1 MEFLA
6 ILRIALRALERNKMR
21 SALTM
26 LGIVIGV
33 AAVIAMVGVGQ
44 GANQQV
50 QSQIASMGSNLL
62 FIASGSHQAGAVRMG
77 WGQTRT
83 LVHSDEVAIERQVP
97 TVAAVAAGATTRAQV
112 VAGGNNWG
120 TNITG
125 TEPAY
130 FQIRNW
136 SFTAGGPF
144 TAQDVSLARN
154 VAVLGQT
161 VVQNLFPDTPN
172 PVGQTIMIGGATT
185 GTATPGTSAA
195 ATSATNTATT
205 GNGAAAL
212 SPNLPFTVVG
222 VLQGKG
228 QSGMGQ
234 DQDDVVFIPYTTL
247 QKKISGEDWLNY
259 IVASAISKDATA
271 TAQQQITALL
281 HQRHRILR
289 GQPNDFMVR
298 NLADIAQVANSAG
311 EIMTWLLG
319 SIASVSLLVGGIG
332 IMNIMLVSVTERTHE
347 IGIRMAV
354 GATEEDVQRQFLF
367 EAILLSLAGGVVG
380 ILLGLGLSALVA
392 ALTHWQVASSGA
404 AIVLAV
410 VFSAAIGIF
419 FGFYPASKAAR
430 LDPIEALRYE

>member
-1 MEFLA
+1 MDLQA
-6 ILRIALRALERNKMR
+6 ILRIAMRALARNKMR

-33 AAVIAMVGVGQ
+33 AAVIAMIGVAQ

-50 QSQIASMGSNLL
+50 QDQIASMGSNLL

-83 LVHSDEVAIERQVP
+83 LTHGDEVAIEQQVP
-97 TVAAVAAGATTRAQV
+97 TVAAVAAGASTRAQV

-130 FQIRNW
+130 FSIRNW
-136 SFTAGGPF
+136 DFAGGGPF
-144 TAQDVSLARN
+144 TSEDVQLARN

-161 VVQNLFPDTPN
+161 VVQNLFPDNPD
-172 PVGQTIMIGGATT
+172 PVGRTILIGGATT
-185 GTATPGTSAA
+185 GTATPGSAA
-195 ATSATNTATT
+195 AAASTTN
-205 GNGAAAL
+205 AAAGGGL

-222 VLQGKG
+222 VLQAKG

-247 QKKISGEDWLNY
+247 QKKITGQDWLNY
-259 IVASAISKDATA
+259 IVASAVSKDATA
-271 TAQQQITALL
+271 TAQEQITSLL
-281 HQRHRILR
+281 HQRHRIPP
-289 GQPNDFMVR
+289 GQADDFMVR
-298 NLADIAQVANSAG
+298 SLADVAELANTAG
-311 EIMTWLLG
+311 QIMTWLLG

-332 IMNIMLVSVTERTHE
+332 IMNIMLVSVTERTRE

-354 GATEEDVQRQFLF
+354 GATDEDVQRQFLL
-367 EAILLSLAGGVVG
+367 ESILLSIVGGVVG
-380 ILLGLGLSALVA
+380 IALGLGISYLVA
-392 ALTHWQVASSGA
+392 ALTHWQAANSA
-404 AIVLAV
+404 EAIVLAV
-410 VFSAAIGIF
+410 AFSAAIGIF
-419 FGFYPASKAAR
+419 FGYYPAHKAAR
-430 LDPIEALRYE
+430 MDPIEALRYE

>member
-1 MEFLA
+1 MDLQA
-6 ILRIALRALERNKMR
+6 ILRIAMRALARNKMR

-33 AAVIAMVGVGQ
+33 AAVIAMIGVAQ

-50 QSQIASMGSNLL
+50 QDQIASMGSNLL

-83 LVHSDEVAIERQVP
+83 LTHGDEVAIAQQVP
-97 TVAAVAAGATTRAQV
+97 TVAAVAAGASTRAQV

-130 FQIRNW
+130 FSIRNW
-136 SFTAGGPF
+136 DFAGGGPF
-144 TAQDVSLARN
+144 TSEDVQLARN

-161 VVQNLFPDTPN
+161 VVENLFPDNPD
-172 PVGQTIMIGGATT
+172 PVGRTILIGGATT
-185 GTATPGTSAA
+185 GTATPGSAA
-195 ATSATNTATT
+195 AAASTKN
-205 GNGAAAL
+205 AAAGGGL

-222 VLQGKG
+222 VLQAKG

-247 QKKISGEDWLNY
+247 QKKITGQDWLNY
-259 IVASAISKDATA
+259 IVASAVSKDATA
-271 TAQQQITALL
+271 TAQEQITSLL
-281 HQRHRILR
+281 HQRHRIPP
-289 GQPNDFMVR
+289 GQPDDFMVR
-298 NLADIAQVANSAG
+298 SLADVAELANTAG
-311 EIMTWLLG
+311 QIMTWLLG

-332 IMNIMLVSVTERTHE
+332 IMNIMLVSVTERTRE

-354 GATEEDVQRQFLF
+354 GATDEDVQRQFLL
-367 EAILLSLAGGVVG
+367 ESILLSIVGGVVG
-380 ILLGLGLSALVA
+380 IALGLGISYLVA
-392 ALTHWQVASSGA
+392 ALTHWQA
-404 AIVLAV
+404 ANSAEAIILAV
-410 VFSAAIGIF
+410 AFSAAIGIF
-419 FGFYPASKAAR
+419 FGYYPAHKAAR
-430 LDPIEALRYE
+430 MDPIEALRYE

>member
-1 MEFLA
+1 MDLQA
-6 ILRIALRALERNKMR
+6 ILRIAMRALARNKMR

-33 AAVIAMVGVGQ
+33 AAVIAMIGVAQ

-50 QSQIASMGSNLL
+50 QDQIASMGSNLL

-83 LVHSDEVAIERQVP
+83 LTHGDEVAIEQQVP
-97 TVAAVAAGATTRAQV
+97 TVAAVAAGASTRAQV

-130 FQIRNW
+130 FSIRNW
-136 SFTAGGPF
+136 DFAGGGPF
-144 TAQDVSLARN
+144 TSEDVQLARN

-161 VVQNLFPDTPN
+161 VVQNLFPDNPD
-172 PVGQTIMIGGATT
+172 PVGRTILIGGATT
-185 GTATPGTSAA
+185 GTATPGSAA
-195 ATSATNTATT
+195 AAASTKN
-205 GNGAAAL
+205 AAAGGGL

-222 VLQGKG
+222 VLQAKG

-247 QKKISGEDWLNY
+247 QKKITGQDWLNY
-259 IVASAISKDATA
+259 IVASAVSKDATA
-271 TAQQQITALL
+271 TAQEQITSLL
-281 HQRHRILR
+281 HQRHRIPP
-289 GQPNDFMVR
+289 GQADDFMVR
-298 NLADIAQVANSAG
+298 SLADVAELANTAG
-311 EIMTWLLG
+311 QIMTWLLG

-332 IMNIMLVSVTERTHE
+332 IMNIMLVSVTERTRE

-354 GATEEDVQRQFLF
+354 GATDEDVQRQFLL
-367 EAILLSLAGGVVG
+367 ESILLSIVGGVVG
-380 ILLGLGLSALVA
+380 IALGLGISYLVA
-392 ALTHWQVASSGA
+392 ALTHWQAANSA
-404 AIVLAV
+404 EAIVLAV
-410 VFSAAIGIF
+410 AFSAAIGIF
-419 FGFYPASKAAR
+419 FGYYPAHKAAR
-430 LDPIEALRYE
+430 MDPIEALRYE

>member
-1 MEFLA
+1 MDLQA
-6 ILRIALRALERNKMR
+6 ILRIAMRALARNKMR

-33 AAVIAMVGVGQ
+33 AAVIAMIGVAQ

-50 QSQIASMGSNLL
+50 QDQIASMGSNLL

-83 LVHSDEVAIERQVP
+83 LTHEDEVAIEQQVP
-97 TVAAVAAGATTRAQV
+97 TVAAVAAGASTRAQV

-130 FQIRNW
+130 FSIRNW
-136 SFTAGGPF
+136 DFAGGGPF
-144 TAQDVSLARN
+144 TTEDVQLARN

-161 VVQNLFPDTPN
+161 VVQNLFPDNPD
-172 PVGQTIMIGGATT
+172 PVGQTILIGGATT
-185 GTATPGTSAA
+185 GMATPGSAA
-195 ATSATNTATT
+195 AASSSTN
-205 GNGAAAL
+205 AAAGGGL

-222 VLQGKG
+222 VLQAKG

-247 QKKISGEDWLNY
+247 QKKITGQDWLNY
-259 IVASAISKDATA
+259 IVASAVSKDATA
-271 TAQQQITALL
+271 TAQEQITSLL
-281 HQRHRILR
+281 HQRHRIPP
-289 GQPNDFMVR
+289 GQPDDFMVR
-298 NLADIAQVANSAG
+298 SLADVAELANTAG
-311 EIMTWLLG
+311 QIMTWLLG

-332 IMNIMLVSVTERTHE
+332 IMNIMLVSVTERTRE

-354 GATEEDVQRQFLF
+354 GATDEDVQRQFLL
-367 EAILLSLAGGVVG
+367 ESILLSIVGGVVG
-380 ILLGLGLSALVA
+380 IALGLGISYLVA
-392 ALTHWQVASSGA
+392 ALTHWQAANSA
-404 AIVLAV
+404 EAIVLAV
-410 VFSAAIGIF
+410 AFSAAIGIF
-419 FGFYPASKAAR
+419 FGYYPAHKAAR
-430 LDPIEALRYE
+430 MDPIEALRYE